1 MAEVT
6 TKNLKR
12 VLGKKD
18 LAFIAIGQVIGAGIF
33 SMLPTAIGLT
43 GRAASLAFIM
53 ASILTLLVI
62 TPRFFVMGTIRMRGG
77 NYTYVSLFGG
87 QKIGGAYLI
96 VHILMNIAIS
106 MYGLSVAQY
115 LCSAIDGLN
124 VTVVGVIVLTVMYVI
139 NLVGV
144 KSAARVQGVLVVCLL
159 LAIAVFCAFGIIRV
173 DPAAYLDTDGF
184 FQNGAMSFLSA
195 AALLTFATS
204 GAQTIVNFSAEAK
217 NPTKDMPP
225 VIIGVTVGVALV
237 YAFMAVVASGVL
249 PVELVGGQP
258 LTLVAAEILPG
269 PLYAFFIVGGA
280 VFAILTTLNSQ
291 FGWATKPLLQ
301 GCADGWFPKWLGAVN
316 DRFKTPHV
324 LLTLFYLVGVIP
336 LIFGIDMDTLSGTSV
351 FSSSVVDIML
361 AACLFRLPK
370 IIPEEWKK
378 SKWHVSDTALK
389 VWTVI
394 GVLAAGFS
402 AYMSL
407 YTLEPLE
414 MAANI
419 VVVVIALAFG
429 FLVDKFGHVNAEIS
443 YESE

>member
-1 MAEVT
+1 MSEVT

-53 ASILTLLVI
+53 ASILTLLVV

-87 QKIGGAYLI
+87 RKIGGAYLI

-115 LCSAIDGLN
+115 LCTAVHGLN
-124 VTVVGVIVLTVMYVI
+124 VTAVGVIILTIMFVI

-144 KSAARVQGVLVVCLL
+144 KSAARIQGVLVVCLL
-159 LAIAVFCAFGIIRV
+159 LAIGIFCIFGIIRIN
-173 DPAAYLDTDGF
+173 PAEYLNMDGF
-184 FQNGAMSFLSA
+184 FYNGPMSFLSA

-204 GAQTIVNFSAEAK
+204 GAQTIINFSAEAK
-217 NPTKDMPP
+217 NPTKDMPA
-225 VIIGVTVGVALV
+225 VIIAVTVGIALV
-237 YAFMAVVASGVL
+237 YAFMAVVASGIL
-249 PVELVGGQP
+249 PVDIVGGKP

-280 VFAILTTLNSQ
+280 VFAILTTINSQ

-301 GCADGWFPKWLGAVN
+301 GCADGWLPKCLGAVN
-316 DRFKTPHV
+316 DRFKTPHI
-324 LLTLFYLVGVIP
+324 LLILFYLVGIIP

-351 FSSSVVDIML
+351 FASSVVDIML

-370 IIPEEWKK
+370 IIPDEWNQ
-378 SKWHVSDTALK
+378 SKWHVKDKTLK
-389 VWTVI
+389 IWTVV

-407 YTLEPLE
+407 YTLKPLE

-419 VVVVIALAFG
+419 LVVIIALLFG
-429 FLVDKFGHVNAEIS
+429 FAVDKFGHVDAEIS